1 MKPSAVMN
9 NRELS
14 WLSFN
19 ERILQEARDHS
30 TPLMQRLRFLGIFS
44 SNQDEFIKVRV
55 ASLVRLTRSK
65 SKIKPLLMGGLTP
78 DEALQRVN
86 DKAATA
92 QTAFRETYEE
102 VLDAMEHEGIRVR
115 DETELSEGQDAFCR
129 GYFGNVVYPQ
139 LVPLILNK
147 SARLPFLQDSQIYH
161 AVKMESDAAPGKCR
175 YAVLRIPVNAA
186 CPRFVEMPSSPG
198 CHDIIFV
205 DDIIRLCLNNI
216 FFMFNYDRIS
226 AYTFKVMRDAELSLD
241 DDVSKSLIEKM
252 EEGLE
257 HRLRGRPVRLIYDS
271 AMPEDLLF
279 LLASKLN
286 LKKSELDPGAR
297 YHMMRS
303 LMSFPRV
310 RPDLENAV
318 MPALTHP
325 DIKPFSSILKVVR
338 SKDILLH
345 FPYHTFNHVV
355 EFLCEAAIDP
365 KVTDISITLYR
376 TADHSRIINALIN
389 AAQNGKRVTACVEL
403 MARFDEERN
412 VKSIDMLH
420 QGGVRVIHGLKDLK
434 VHSKVILVE
443 RAEGGKKTGYV
454 YIGTGN
460 FNEDTARLYSDMG
473 LLSANP
479 GFAEDARTIFN
490 FLNASH
496 KPVSCRELVAAPQCM
511 RAFFTNA
518 IEREIRYAKAGKKAY
533 IHVKLNSLTD
543 ESMIR
548 LLYRASKAGVE
559 IRLIVRSACCL
570 KPQILGL
577 SENIQ
582 AISIVDKFLEHARI
596 ALFCNNGS
604 ELAYISS
611 ADWMPRNLDRR
622 LEVAAPVH
630 CPALRQ
636 NLRDIFDIQWADNV
650 KARILDGTGVNKYSK
665 GESVAP
671 CRSQTVL
678 HEYYSRMAARPAA
691 DAPVAQAKTSRAK
704 RSRSSAA
711 KSQRPARTTP
721 ATTRDDMAVSMTE
734 T

>member
-1 MKPSAVMN
+1 MN

-303 LMSFPRV
+303 LMNFPRV

-338 SKDILLH
+338 NKDILLH

-420 QGGVRVIHGLKDLK
+420 QGGVRVIHGLK

-443 RAEGGKKTGYV
+443 RIEGSKKTGYV

-473 LLSANP
+473 LLTANP

-518 IEREIRYAKAGKKAY
+518 IEREIRNAKAGKKAY

-570 KPQILGL
+570 KPQVQDL
-577 SENIQ
+577 SENIR

-650 KARILDGTGVNKYSK
+650 KARILDGTGVNKYSR

-691 DAPVAQAKTSRAK
+691 DAPAAQPPTSRGK
-704 RSRSSAA
+704 KERTPAA
-711 KSQRPARTTP
+711 KSRRPARKP
-721 ATTRDDMAVSMTE
+721 PSAVQGDMADALTE

>member
-1 MKPSAVMN
+1 MKPSAIMN

-30 TPLMQRLRFLGIFS
+30 TPLVQRLRFLGIFS

-65 SKIKPLLMGGLTP
+65 SRIKPLLMGGLTP

-86 DKAATA
+86 NKAAAA
-92 QTAFRETYEE
+92 QRAFRETYEE
-102 VLDAMEHEGIRVR
+102 VLDALEHEGIRVR
-115 DETELSEGQDAFCR
+115 DETQLSEGQDAFCR
-129 GYFGNVVYPQ
+129 GYFGDVVYPQ

-161 AVKMESDAAPGKCR
+161 AVKMESTGAPGKCR

-216 FFMFNYDRIS
+216 FFMFNYDRIT

-257 HRLRGRPVRLIYDS
+257 HRLRGRPVRLIYDR

-286 LKKSELDPGAR
+286 LKPGELDPGAR

-303 LMSFPRV
+303 LMNFPRV

-318 MPALTHP
+318 MPALQHP

-338 SKDILLH
+338 TKDILLH

-389 AAQNGKRVTACVEL
+389 AAQNGKNVTACVEL

-434 VHSKVILVE
+434 VHSKLILVE
-443 RAEGGKKTGYV
+443 RADGGKKAGYV

-473 LLSANP
+473 LLTANP
-479 GFAEDARTIFN
+479 GCAEDAHTIFN

-511 RAFFTNA
+511 RSFFTHC
-518 IEREIRYAKAGKKAY
+518 IEREIRNARAGKEAF
-533 IHVKLNSLTD
+533 IHAKLNSLTD

-548 LLYRASKAGVE
+548 LLYRASKAGVD

-570 KPQILGL
+570 NPQVQGL
-577 SENIQ
+577 SENIR

-596 ALFCNNGS
+596 MLFCNGGN

-622 LEVAAPVH
+622 LEVAAPIH
-630 CPALRQ
+630 CPAIRQ
-636 NLRDIFDIQWADNV
+636 TLRDIFDIQWADNV
-650 KARILDGTGVNKYSK
+650 KARILDGSGANSYNK
-665 GESVAP
+665 GESAVP

-678 HEYYSRMAARPAA
+678 HDYYSRKVSQAMQAQPAA
-691 DAPVAQAKTSRAK
+691 EPKPKPVKRKRPSAPKALPKAQAQ
-704 RSRSSAA
+704 SAQVA
-711 KSQRPARTTP
+711 
-721 ATTRDDMAVSMTE
+721 E
-734 T
+734 

>member
-1 MKPSAVMN
+1 MKPSAIMN

-30 TPLMQRLRFLGIFS
+30 TPLVQRLRFLGIFS

-65 SKIKPLLMGGLTP
+65 SRIKPLLMGGLTP

-86 DKAATA
+86 NKAAAA
-92 QTAFRETYEE
+92 QRAFRETYEE
-102 VLDAMEHEGIRVR
+102 VLDALEHEGIRVR
-115 DETELSEGQDAFCR
+115 DETQLSEGQDAFCR
-129 GYFGNVVYPQ
+129 GYFGDVVYPQ

-161 AVKMESDAAPGKCR
+161 AVKMESTGAPGKCR

-216 FFMFNYDRIS
+216 FFMFNYDRIT

-257 HRLRGRPVRLIYDS
+257 HRLRGRPVRLIYDR

-286 LKKSELDPGAR
+286 LKPGELDPGAR

-303 LMSFPRV
+303 LMNFPRV

-318 MPALTHP
+318 MPALQHP

-338 SKDILLH
+338 TKDILLH

-389 AAQNGKRVTACVEL
+389 AAQNGKNVTACVEL

-434 VHSKVILVE
+434 VHSKLILVE
-443 RAEGGKKTGYV
+443 RADGGKKVGYV

-473 LLSANP
+473 LLTANP
-479 GFAEDARTIFN
+479 GCAEDARTIFN

-511 RAFFTNA
+511 RSFFTHC
-518 IEREIRYAKAGKKAY
+518 IEREIRNARAGKEAF
-533 IHVKLNSLTD
+533 IHAKLNSLTD

-548 LLYRASKAGVE
+548 LLYRASKAGVD

-570 KPQILGL
+570 NPQVQGL
-577 SENIQ
+577 SENIR

-596 ALFCNNGS
+596 MLFCNGGN

-622 LEVAAPVH
+622 LEVAAPIH
-630 CPALRQ
+630 CPAIRQ
-636 NLRDIFDIQWADNV
+636 TVRDIFDIQWADNV
-650 KARILDGTGVNKYSK
+650 KARILDGSGANSYNK
-665 GESVAP
+665 GESAVP

-678 HEYYSRMAARPAA
+678 HDYYSRKVSQAMQAQPAA
-691 DAPVAQAKTSRAK
+691 EPKPKPVKRKRPSAPKALPKAQAQ
-704 RSRSSAA
+704 SAQVA
-711 KSQRPARTTP
+711 
-721 ATTRDDMAVSMTE
+721 E
-734 T
+734 

>member
-1 MKPSAVMN
+1 MN

-271 AMPEDLLF
+271 AMP
-279 LLASKLN
+279 
-286 LKKSELDPGAR
+286 
-297 YHMMRS
+297 
-303 LMSFPRV
+303 
-310 RPDLENAV
+310 
-318 MPALTHP
+318 ALTHP

-338 SKDILLH
+338 NKDILLH

-443 RAEGGKKTGYV
+443 RVEGSKKTGYV

-473 LLSANP
+473 LLTANP

-518 IEREIRYAKAGKKAY
+518 IEREIRNAKAGKKAY

-570 KPQILGL
+570 KPQVQDL
-577 SENIQ
+577 SENIR

-650 KARILDGTGVNKYSK
+650 KARILDGTGVNKYSR

-691 DAPVAQAKTSRAK
+691 DVPAAQPPTSRGK
-704 RSRSSAA
+704 KERTPAA
-711 KSQRPARTTP
+711 KSRRPARKP
-721 ATTRDDMAVSMTE
+721 PSAVQGDMADALTE

>member
-1 MKPSAVMN
+1 M
-9 NRELS
+9 
-14 WLSFN
+14 
-19 ERILQEARDHS
+19 
-30 TPLMQRLRFLGIFS
+30 
-44 SNQDEFIKVRV
+44 
-55 ASLVRLTRSK
+55 
-65 SKIKPLLMGGLTP
+65 
-78 DEALQRVN
+78 
-86 DKAATA
+86 
-92 QTAFRETYEE
+92 
-102 VLDAMEHEGIRVR
+102 
-115 DETELSEGQDAFCR
+115 
-129 GYFGNVVYPQ
+129 
-139 LVPLILNK
+139 
-147 SARLPFLQDSQIYH
+147 
-161 AVKMESDAAPGKCR
+161 
-175 YAVLRIPVNAA
+175 
-186 CPRFVEMPSSPG
+186 
-198 CHDIIFV
+198 
-205 DDIIRLCLNNI
+205 
-216 FFMFNYDRIS
+216 
-226 AYTFKVMRDAELSLD
+226 
-241 DDVSKSLIEKM
+241 
-252 EEGLE
+252 
-257 HRLRGRPVRLIYDS
+257 
-271 AMPEDLLF
+271 
-279 LLASKLN
+279 
-286 LKKSELDPGAR
+286 
-297 YHMMRS
+297 
-303 LMSFPRV
+303 
-310 RPDLENAV
+310 
-318 MPALTHP
+318 
-325 DIKPFSSILKVVR
+325 
-338 SKDILLH
+338 
-345 FPYHTFNHVV
+345 
-355 EFLCEAAIDP
+355 
-365 KVTDISITLYR
+365 TDISITLYR

-443 RAEGGKKTGYV
+443 RIEGSKKTGYV

-473 LLSANP
+473 LLTANP

-518 IEREIRYAKAGKKAY
+518 IEREIRNAKAGKKAY

-570 KPQILGL
+570 KPQVQDL
-577 SENIQ
+577 SENIR

-650 KARILDGTGVNKYSK
+650 KARILDGTGVNKYSR

-691 DAPVAQAKTSRAK
+691 DAPAAQPPTSRGK
-704 RSRSSAA
+704 KERTPAA
-711 KSQRPARTTP
+711 KSRRPARKP
-721 ATTRDDMAVSMTE
+721 PSAVQGDMADALTE